1 MKRAHFRLIF
11 ILTVVLLMLVLV
23 PVASAARPC
32 IVAGAGT
39 GSWYEELSDKIIDET
54 YSFRLHYNSVAD
66 GKLWVSVVD
75 SNDPDRI
82 GYFTASLNHCD
93 VLGDGFA
100 MLSGLVVDS
109 DISLMGPGATVRL
122 IYQQGTVLIWSQRT
136 FGWVIDS
143 GKITVQN

>member
-39 GSWYEELSDKIIDET
+39 GAWHDEFIDET

-75 SNDPDRI
+75 SNVPDRI
-82 GYFTASLNHCD
+82 GYFTASLNYCD
-93 VLGDGFA
+93 AGDGFA
-100 MLSGLVVDS
+100 MLSGVVVDS
-109 DISLMGPGATVRL
+109 DIWLMGPGAPVRL
-122 IYQQGTVLIWSQRT
+122 FYPADDGTVLIMSQRT
-136 FGWVIDS
+136 FAWVIDR